1 MLRARPDQMEVWFY
15 SFRIGFLFSRCLY
28 RFYNNTMQFDDEDGE
43 SDEEENDEE
52 DGKKPKKYV
61 PPKMMAVRYE
71 GTVCYRNTAF
81 LSMNYGRVRV

>member
-1 MLRARPDQMEVWFY
+1 
-15 SFRIGFLFSRCLY
+15 
-28 RFYNNTMQFDDEDGE
+28 MQFDDEDGE

-71 GTVCYRNTAF
+71 GTYAVQIQLFFPRT
-81 LSMNYGRVRV
+81 MVG